1 MRAGWGSRG
10 AWLCGTHQLG
20 MVARARCGRLIKP
33 DEARDWG
40 HDDENRSVHT
50 GPEHVRC
57 KRATLPRMLA
67 KARDEDRFGGMPDA
81 DPGNAADRW
90 SRHRYGGFN
99 PRCAI
104 AERPASRVRRRS
116 GSPRRLHGRLPPGA
130 LAGAAGEPQVVGP

>member
-33 DEARDWG
+33 DEARDLG

-67 KARDEDRFGGMPDA
+67 KAAMRIVSEACRTRTLGTRRIAGV
-81 DPGNAADRW
+81 
-90 SRHRYGGFN
+90 
-99 PRCAI
+99 AI
-104 AERPASRVRRRS
+104 GTA
-116 GSPRRLHGRLPPGA
+116 GSTLGARLPSDRRA
-130 LAGAAGEPQVVGP
+130 V